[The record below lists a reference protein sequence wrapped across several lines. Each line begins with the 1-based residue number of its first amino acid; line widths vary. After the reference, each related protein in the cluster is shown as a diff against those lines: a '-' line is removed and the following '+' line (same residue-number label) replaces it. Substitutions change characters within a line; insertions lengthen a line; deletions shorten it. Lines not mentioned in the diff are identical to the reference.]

1 VLLCLVE
8 VKTLARMTLAVLWLL
23 AANLSALCPGEKVA
37 QKLTTLE
44 FTQMLQLSGVLLLNK
59 LACNR
64 MLM

>member
-1 VLLCLVE
+1 VE
-8 VKTLARMTLAVLWLL
+8 VKTLALVMMAALWWL
-23 AANLSALCPGEKVA
+23 AANLSALCPGESVA

-44 FTQMLQLSGVLLLNK
+44 FSQMLQLSRVLLLKK